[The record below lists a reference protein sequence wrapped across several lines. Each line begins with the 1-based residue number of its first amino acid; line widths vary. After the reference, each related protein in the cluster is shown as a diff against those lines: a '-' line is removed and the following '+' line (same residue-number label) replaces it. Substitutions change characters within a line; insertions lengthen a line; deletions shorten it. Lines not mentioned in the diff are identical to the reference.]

1 MTRLR
6 AIATGVAALLALAL
20 ITVGVPVLLAR
31 IGAIPTA
38 IPDPSTVWQAL
49 ITPDRS
55 GRAVFVVLAALTW
68 TCWGTFTVSVVR
80 EVAAAIHSRGRRPA
94 PPVRGLSWSAR
105 PAAVLVG
112 AVVAMIMAAPV
123 ATMTAPPA
131 AAAPTP
137 AAAMHA
143 VPAAPS
149 PTPPTDPADGHDNG
163 AAASDDVHHGAGA
176 GARPQTRTTSYT
188 VARHDS
194 LWSIAARQLGQP
206 RRWVEIVDLNPQ
218 IGPDHVIHAGQVL
231 SLPAP
236 DPQPDPRQ
244 PSTVTIQRGDTLS
257 GIAAEHGHRHWQ
269 DVWAANAG
277 RAEPGGDR
285 FTDPNHIEPG
295 WTITLPT
302 TPTATSSSAT
312 ATPGGEVSPFAPE
325 VTPGAQ
331 VTPGAAAA
339 APAPSTTPAPT
350 QQPAPQPAPAADAAP
365 TTAVAAAPAQASAA
379 GSEVTSGADQGEQHL
394 PPVAAVV
401 GLFAAG
407 GLVLGASAWVALLI
421 ARRQR
426 FRHRVPGRGFTA
438 AAPQLV
444 AVERA
449 VSAVGAPAVDEL
461 TRLDEV
467 LRRLAAS
474 DIPQLAL
481 AAVAVT
487 GPEITVHFTDPV
499 TLPGPWTPATGDP
512 TQVSDTSGPGQG
524 PPSVAWRFP
533 ADAQTATAG
542 PDPADMTG
550 VGAVPDPGDPGHGR
564 AQHVAAGSGTSR
576 WADPVRGRA
585 GLSGG
590 RAGDGRPVGADPLE

>member
-1 MTRLR
+1 M
-6 AIATGVAALLALAL
+6 
-20 ITVGVPVLLAR
+20 
-31 IGAIPTA
+31 
-38 IPDPSTVWQAL
+38 
-49 ITPDRS
+49 
-55 GRAVFVVLAALTW
+55 
-68 TCWGTFTVSVVR
+68 
-80 EVAAAIHSRGRRPA
+80 
-94 PPVRGLSWSAR
+94 
-105 PAAVLVG
+105 
-112 AVVAMIMAAPV
+112 
-123 ATMTAPPA
+123 
-131 AAAPTP
+131 
-137 AAAMHA
+137 
-143 VPAAPS
+143 
-149 PTPPTDPADGHDNG
+149 
-163 AAASDDVHHGAGA
+163 
-176 GARPQTRTTSYT
+176 
-188 VARHDS
+188 
-194 LWSIAARQLGQP
+194 
-206 RRWVEIVDLNPQ
+206 
-218 IGPDHVIHAGQVL
+218 
-231 SLPAP
+231 
-236 DPQPDPRQ
+236 
-244 PSTVTIQRGDTLS
+244 TIQRGDTLS

-277 RAEPGGDR
+277 RAEPGGET

-325 VTPGAQ
+325 VTPARG
-331 VTPGAAAA
+331 TPGAAPGTASRA
-339 APAPSTTPAPT
+339 EPSPHRPSSPARPAQRPT
-350 QQPAPQPAPAADAAP
+350 RHPPPR
-365 TTAVAAAPAQASAA
+365 VAAAPAQASAA

-524 PPSVAWRFP
+524 PPSVAWTFP
-533 ADAQTATAG
+533 ADAPTATAG
-542 PDPADMTG
+542 PDPADMTALAPFPTLVTLG
-550 VGAVPDPGDPGHGR
+550 TDGHSTWLLDLERAGGLTLSGDEQACLAVGRAMAAQLGLTPWSEGATITLVGFGHQLVDLNPERMRYATCAQAPQVMAAAATQAASAVRYASHGDGRDVPTIRRDDTEPEAWPPQVLLVAPEAAHTTHRLRQLIDTHPARTATAVVITGTGHQTDTVERRPGRERGRVGRGGRRGRDAHTARGRVDPERAPVGRGHRRRGGPAAVPRPGRPHC
-564 AQHVAAGSGTSR
+564 
-576 WADPVRGRA
+576 ADPTRGRA
-585 GLSGG
+585 RRVDRPGRPGWGDPPGPRRTTSHPG
-590 RAGDGRPVGADPLE
+590 RARG

>member
-1 MTRLR
+1 M
-6 AIATGVAALLALAL
+6 
-20 ITVGVPVLLAR
+20 
-31 IGAIPTA
+31 
-38 IPDPSTVWQAL
+38 
-49 ITPDRS
+49 
-55 GRAVFVVLAALTW
+55 
-68 TCWGTFTVSVVR
+68 
-80 EVAAAIHSRGRRPA
+80 
-94 PPVRGLSWSAR
+94 
-105 PAAVLVG
+105 
-112 AVVAMIMAAPV
+112 
-123 ATMTAPPA
+123 
-131 AAAPTP
+131 
-137 AAAMHA
+137 
-143 VPAAPS
+143 
-149 PTPPTDPADGHDNG
+149 
-163 AAASDDVHHGAGA
+163 
-176 GARPQTRTTSYT
+176 
-188 VARHDS
+188 
-194 LWSIAARQLGQP
+194 
-206 RRWVEIVDLNPQ
+206 
-218 IGPDHVIHAGQVL
+218 
-231 SLPAP
+231 
-236 DPQPDPRQ
+236 
-244 PSTVTIQRGDTLS
+244 
-257 GIAAEHGHRHWQ
+257 
-269 DVWAANAG
+269 WAANAG
-277 RAEPGGDR
+277 RAEPGGER

-302 TPTATSSSAT
+302 TPTAASSSAT
-312 ATPGGEVSPFAPE
+312 ATPGGEVSPFTPE
-325 VTPGAQ
+325 VTSGAQ
-331 VTPGAAAA
+331 VTSGA
-339 APAPSTTPAPT
+339 APSTAPHRPTPTPT
-350 QQPAPQPAPAADAAP
+350 QQPPPRRRPTPEAAP
-365 TTAVAAAPAQASAA
+365 TTGVAAAPARASAA

-542 PDPADMTG
+542 PDPADMTALAPFPTLVTLG
-550 VGAVPDPGDPGHGR
+550 TDGHSTWLLDLERAGGLTLSGDEQACLAVGR
-564 AQHVAAGSGTSR
+564 AMAAQLALTPWSEGATITLVGFGHQLVDLNPERMRYATCAQAPQVMAAAATQAAS
-576 WADPVRGRA
+576 AVRYA
-585 GLSGG
+585 SH
-590 RAGDGRPVGADPLE
+590 GDGRDVPTIRRDDTEPEAWPPQVLLVAPEAAHTTHRLRQLIDTHPARTATAVVLTGTGHDCNCRATARPRTGPGWSRWSPRMGPSRCPRSG